1 MTAPDRRDTRRAWQ
15 LHGLA
20 LVALV
25 VLYLYVFGEVLLG
38 LPRGESVLLGLAA
51 VFTLEIL
58 VAYAL
63 LTTFLM
69 LWVGRRTWGPVV
81 MHVLLAGGYIVAVV
95 LDDRAAEARRAEVER
110 QFAEEERRR
119 VVNCLGVELRA
130 IRGAPPRAVVELH
143 NGCEVPLALH
153 DVGLVGFAPAGGNVI
168 LDAEDRDAREVTSLP
183 PAQRATFRL
192 VSTVPDDVA
201 VGDGW
206 SWRCNVVVDG
216 PDPGIPCFATPGAP
230 SAGGCGSFRRV
241 ALDNR

>member
-1 MTAPDRRDTRRAWQ
+1 MTAPDRSDPRRAWQ

-20 LVALV
+20 LLALV
-25 VLYLYVFGEVLLG
+25 VLYAYVFGGRAFAGPSGIFDLLG
-38 LPRGESVLLGLAA
+38 FAA
-51 VFTLEIL
+51 VVTLEIL

-69 LWVGRRTWGPVV
+69 LWVGRRTWGPAF

-95 LDDRAAEARRAEVER
+95 LDDRAAEERRAEAAR
-110 QFAEEERRR
+110 QHEAEQRRR

-153 DVGLVGFAPAGGNVI
+153 DVGLVGFTPAGGNVF
-168 LDAEDRDAREVTSLP
+168 LDPEDRDEREVTTLP
-183 PAQRATFRL
+183 PHQRATFRL
-192 VSTVPDDVA
+192 VSTFPGDFA

-206 SWRCNVVVDG
+206 NWRCNVLVDG

-230 SAGGCGSFRRV
+230 STGGCGSFRRV